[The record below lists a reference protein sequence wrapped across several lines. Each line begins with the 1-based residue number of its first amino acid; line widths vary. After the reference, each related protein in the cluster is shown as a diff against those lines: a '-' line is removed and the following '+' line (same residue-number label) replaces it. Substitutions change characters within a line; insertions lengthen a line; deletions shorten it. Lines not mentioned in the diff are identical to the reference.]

1 VPGEPA
7 ALTPATDSPSWVT
20 EKEDAMQWLN
30 EPASWSHDSGVL
42 RVKAD
47 AGTDFWRTTG
57 YGYVRD
63 NGHFY
68 FGPAACEFDLSMR
81 LVGAYSAQYD
91 QAGAMVRLD
100 ERNWVKTGV
109 EFFEGRLRLSTVVT
123 FENSSWVVS
132 ELAPATKELTLSLK
146 RRGDALEVH
155 YRADGGPLELAALVH
170 LAQGAPALAGPMCAA
185 PEGAGF
191 EVSFYDLTFAAV

>member
-1 VPGEPA
+1 
-7 ALTPATDSPSWVT
+7 
-20 EKEDAMQWLN
+20 MQWLN
-30 EPASWSHDSGVL
+30 EPASWSQEPGVL

-68 FGPAACEFDLSMR
+68 GGLAAFEFDLSMR
-81 LVGAYSAQYD
+81 VVGAFSAQYD

-100 ERNWVKTGV
+100 ERNWVKTGI
-109 EFFEGRLRLSTVVT
+109 EFFEGRPRLSTVVT
-123 FENSSWVVS
+123 YENSSWVVA
-132 ELAPATKELTLSLK
+132 ELAPSTKELTLSLK

-155 YRADGGPLELAALVH
+155 YSADGGPLELAALVY
-170 LAQGAPALAGPMCAA
+170 LTPEVPALAGPMCAA
-185 PEGAGF
+185 PEGSGF
-191 EVSFYDLTFAAV
+191 EVSFHDLAFAAL

>member
-1 VPGEPA
+1 
-7 ALTPATDSPSWVT
+7 
-20 EKEDAMQWLN
+20 MQWLN
-30 EPASWSHDSGVL
+30 EPASWSEDPGVL

-47 AGTDFWRTTG
+47 PGTDFWRTTG

-68 FGPAACEFDLSMR
+68 GDLAAGEFDLSMR
-81 LVGAYSAQYD
+81 LVGDYGAQYD

-123 FENSSWVVS
+123 FENSSWVMA
-132 ELAPATKELTLSLK
+132 ELAPSTQELALSLK

-155 YRADGGPLELAALVH
+155 YRADNGPLELAALVY
-170 LAQGAPALAGPMCAA
+170 LTPDASALAGPMCAA
-185 PEGAGF
+185 PEGDGF
-191 EVSFYDLTFAAV
+191 EVNFFDLAFAAV